1 MNTPK
6 LPPLIIKKSPS
17 AYYVYTYKNKWDS
30 EKKRSY
36 RVSFKKVG
44 TVTSGQKEGRI
55 RWDEHFL
62 AECPELRDFIC
73 QRKGKDYIFTAVSEG
88 GFTLS
93 QAMDVK
99 QLHAGATWALDQLV
113 VQSPIGEALKRAFP
127 QRRDYLKVL
136 SIAYFI
142 ILNQD
147 NNISKYP
154 TFAEA
159 TRLPWGGSLHPSS
172 IGRVFRKIK
181 KQQIENYFSAIQE
194 GLIEQKKKMGTTTG

>member
-1 MNTPK
+1 MGPGEKEK
-6 LPPLIIKKSPS
+6 LPRQLQESRHCHLRRERG
-17 AYYVYTYKNKWDS
+17 KNPMGWP
-30 EKKRSY
+30 
-36 RVSFKKVG
+36 
-44 TVTSGQKEGRI
+44 
-55 RWDEHFL
+55 FL
-62 AECPELRDFIC
+62 AERPELRDFIC
-73 QRKGKDYIFTAVSEG
+73 ERKGKDYVFTPMNEG

-93 QAMDVK
+93 QAMEVK

-113 VQSPIGEALKRAFP
+113 VQSPIGEALKTAFP

-159 TRLPWGGSLHPSS
+159 TRLPWGAPLHPSS
-172 IGRVFRKIK
+172 IGRILGKSKATDRKVLLSSTGRLNRTEERGWRWWQADIGFRLDFHF
-181 KQQIENYFSAIQE
+181 Q
-194 GLIEQKKKMGTTTG
+194 LR

>member
-1 MNTPK
+1 M
-6 LPPLIIKKSPS
+6 
-17 AYYVYTYKNKWDS
+17 
-30 EKKRSY
+30 
-36 RVSFKKVG
+36 
-44 TVTSGQKEGRI
+44 
-55 RWDEHFL
+55 
-62 AECPELRDFIC
+62 RDFIC
-73 QRKGKDYIFTAVSEG
+73 ERKGKDYVFTPMNEG

-93 QAMDVK
+93 QAMEVK

-113 VQSPIGEALKRAFP
+113 VQSPIGEALKTAFP

-159 TRLPWGGSLHPSS
+159 TRLPWGAPLHPSS
-172 IGRVFRKIK
+172 IGRIFRKIK
-181 KQQIENYFSAIQE
+181 KQQIEKYFSALQE
-194 GLIEQKKKMGTTTG
+194 GLIEQKREVRDDDKLTLALDPTSISSYANKLPNVERGRNKDEDNLSLIHISEPTRP